1 MSLHHASSD
10 PAGTDE
16 AEQQQSHAETPTA
29 SSVPSRQRF
38 PLNIR
43 QVARTGGMV
52 ALGMSVLFSLVAVVM
67 MSGKISD
74 LTIRVNSLDAAFR
87 NGQIGQLTSNVAA
100 MEARLKALEG
110 LSAEMVKMKAD
121 LGSDAA
127 TVQALRQ
134 ELTQLRDAGNGS
146 QQDIVQLSN
155 RLGSLEHSVQQSAT
169 ALEAVNHQLS
179 QKSADPEK
187 AKTAPSQPATS
198 PAKATPSA
206 KKIKR
211 SVRRTATPAAP
222 FVMTGIEHRG
232 GQTFAVVIPRGV
244 SQIAS
249 VRLLSVGD
257 GIDGWTLRD
266 LEGNRSALFVV
277 NGREYRLF
285 IQ

>member
-1 MSLHHASSD
+1 MSLHRASSD
-10 PAGTDE
+10 PEGPDE
-16 AEQQQSHAETPTA
+16 VQQQLHTETPSV

-43 QVARTGGMV
+43 RAVRTGGMV
-52 ALGMSVLFSLVAVVM
+52 VLGVTVLFSVVAVVI

-100 MEARLKALEG
+100 METRLKALES
-110 LSAEMVKMKAD
+110 LPAEVVKIKAD
-121 LGSDAA
+121 TGADVAA
-127 TVQALRQ
+127 IQALRQ
-134 ELTQLRDAGNGS
+134 EIQQLHDAGNGS

-179 QKSADPEK
+179 QKSAEPEK
-187 AKTAPSQPATS
+187 PKNAPSQSATS

-211 SVRRTATPAAP
+211 SVRRTVTPAAP

-244 SQIAS
+244 SQIS
-249 VRLLSVGD
+249 SMRLLSVGD

-266 LEGNRSALFVV
+266 VEGNRSALFVV